1 MFTYVQHVAKEVG
14 ARLYTNTSAILG
26 KCFSLAVKPELGKK
40 TDLGREHF
48 TTANKKLPNSNT
60 MSPGTPFFQNLS
72 QSRQSQVIPATSFGT
87 SV

>member
-40 TDLGREHF
+40 QIWAGNILLLQTKNFQIPTPCHLEPLF
-48 TTANKKLPNSNT
+48 FKTFPN
-60 MSPGTPFFQNLS
+60 PGNP
-72 QSRQSQVIPATSFGT
+72 R
-87 SV
+87 